1 MNDALRQIRDAF
13 LSLKVTVALLVLAMI
28 LVFAATLDQVNLGV
42 WAIQEKWFRS
52 LFVLWNIP
60 GTSIPVPV
68 FPGGYL
74 LGGLLFVNLVMSHLY
89 RFKLTWRKSG
99 IFLTH
104 LGLILLLVGELL
116 TGLWQKEFKL
126 QLREGESRNYAESYR
141 RNELAIVEDTD
152 PKTDAV
158 TVVPEERLRSGEAIQ
173 HPELPFRIVPKV
185 YFPNAALG
193 LRPAERSGTAALATQ
208 GVGPKIDVQAVPS
221 TYKQD
226 ERNWPAA
233 YVELVGPGGSLGTWL
248 VATQLSAPQRFTFG
262 GRSWRISLRPERS
275 YQPYSLTLQKVT
287 HDLYVGTDIPKN
299 FSSRVRLTTPDG
311 HDDREVLI
319 YMNNPLRYGGLTFY
333 QYQMDSEHGTSVLQV
348 VRNPSWLLPYVSCAL
363 AALGLVIQF
372 GIHLFGFIGRPAS
385 PGRSAGAAP
394 APTAPAGLRRLLPW
408 AVLAGGLVA
417 LGLALRPPSDP
428 GAFHI
433 AEFGRLPVLV
443 NGRIKPFDTVAR
455 TTLLML
461 QNRQRVGAPDSD
473 LDLSPNAWLLDVLFR
488 GEKAD
493 TYPTFAIDNPELLG
507 LLGKTDDQLVI
518 RYADPVK
525 RVLALFG
532 FLPSRYRRFAYTDLA
547 PHLDELER
555 QARLVEPVDAAVRT
569 PFQKA
574 VASLHANLA

>member
-116 TGLWQKEFKL
+116 TGLWQEEFKL

-193 LRPAERSGTAALATQ
+193 LRPAERSGTAALALAMASRIALIATIPVLAAAARGNNPPA
-208 GVGPKIDVQAVPS
+208 GVRA
-221 TYKQD
+221 
-226 ERNWPAA
+226 PATRRGRCRPV
-233 YVELVGPGGSLGTWL
+233 YCGS
-248 VATQLSAPQRFTFG
+248 ATQPG
-262 GRSWRISLRPERS
+262 
-275 YQPYSLTLQKVT
+275 
-287 HDLYVGTDIPKN
+287 
-299 FSSRVRLTTPDG
+299 
-311 HDDREVLI
+311 
-319 YMNNPLRYGGLTFY
+319 
-333 QYQMDSEHGTSVLQV
+333 
-348 VRNPSWLLPYVSCAL
+348 
-363 AALGLVIQF
+363 
-372 GIHLFGFIGRPAS
+372 PAS
-385 PGRSAGAAP
+385 IS
-394 APTAPAGLRRLLPW
+394 PW
-408 AVLAGGLVA
+408 ASAAIVGCFAA
-417 LGLALRPPSDP
+417 ARSD
-428 GAFHI
+428 
-433 AEFGRLPVLV
+433 
-443 NGRIKPFDTVAR
+443 
-455 TTLLML
+455 
-461 QNRQRVGAPDSD
+461 S
-473 LDLSPNAWLLDVLFR
+473 
-488 GEKAD
+488 
-493 TYPTFAIDNPELLG
+493 
-507 LLGKTDDQLVI
+507 
-518 RYADPVK
+518 
-525 RVLALFG
+525 
-532 FLPSRYRRFAYTDLA
+532 
-547 PHLDELER
+547 
-555 QARLVEPVDAAVRT
+555 
-569 PFQKA
+569 
-574 VASLHANLA
+574 